1 MIYMAI
7 CRVAF
12 SLHLFPVV
20 TAWRQ
25 HSSLVNIKIYLII
38 FSCFIFFISSLV
50 GFPFFYIS
58 WFTVSF
64 FYCFLFLYHLHPFH
78 YFLLCVVN
86 IRRIVA
92 CVVQGLRV
100 CSVCCSLFLSFT
112 LVSNTDHRLLHIHSR
127 FIIKFFFL
135 SKSFFI
141 LSFHVKFKGS
151 SIIGNFSTLMW
162 MELFFIRLIQI
173 MCFCFINLSYS
184 VA

>member
-1 MIYMAI
+1 MMFDTFTTFSMIYMAI
-7 CRVAF
+7 CRVVF

-25 HSSLVNIKIYLII
+25 HSSLVNIKIYIWFYSLV
-38 FSCFIFFISSLV
+38 SFFISSLV
-50 GFPFFYIS
+50 GFPFFLHFLIH
-58 WFTVSF
+58 
-64 FYCFLFLYHLHPFH
+64 CKLLLLFLFLYHLHPFH
-78 YFLLCVVN
+78 YFVLCVFN

-100 CSVCCSLFLSFT
+100 FSVCCSLFLSFT

-141 LSFHVKFKGS
+141 LSFHVKGW
-151 SIIGNFSTLMW
+151 SIKGNFSILMW
-162 MELFFIRLIQI
+162 MELYFIRIIRI
-173 MCFCFINLSYS
+173 MCF
-184 VA
+184 